1 MGPREFY
8 DEIGSTQDR
17 AIELARGGAE
27 EGTRV
32 VARTQT
38 AGRGRLDH
46 TWASPPGSLYL
57 SIVLRSSDSPS
68 GLLALLL
75 GARLSGA
82 LSDRYRVPLRVK
94 WPNDLLTTD
103 PARPGRKLSG
113 ILLDRVPSPHGR
125 SAVVAGIGVNVA
137 PNPDRIPAELRS
149 TVATLSE
156 YSPSPPPIAEVEE
169 IVVGVALQASHDVMD
184 SASGERVLAECRTAL
199 YGIGRTAVVDGVPQ
213 GIIRGLAL
221 DGALLVEHGS
231 DLRSIRAGDLRVA
244 EAA

>member
-17 AIELARGGAE
+17 AIELARAGAE

-32 VARTQT
+32 VAATQT

-57 SIVLRSSDSPS
+57 SIVLPSSDPPS

-75 GARLSGA
+75 GARLAAA
-82 LSDRYRVPLRVK
+82 LSDRFRVPLRVK

-103 PARPGRKLSG
+103 PPRPGRKLSG
-113 ILLDRVPSPHGR
+113 ILLDRVSSPHAR

-137 PNPDRIPAELRS
+137 PDLHLIPRELRS

-156 YSPSPPPIAEVEE
+156 YSPSPPPLGDVEE
-169 IVVGVALQASHDVMD
+169 IVVAAALSASHDALD
-184 SASGERVLAECRTAL
+184 PARAERLLEECRAAL
-199 YGIGRTAVVDGVPQ
+199 YGVGRTAVVDGVPQ
-213 GIIRGLAL
+213 GIIRGLAE
-221 DGALLVEHGS
+221 DGALVVEHGS
-231 DLRSIRAGDLRVA
+231 DLRSIRAGDLRIA